1 MTRFGRYT
9 HCDVCGAT
17 IYEGE
22 FVRVV
27 EGENQ
32 CEQCYIETVKDYL
45 FSEYIPNHIRELL
58 IKAEEEMEE

>member
-1 MTRFGRYT
+1 MTRYGRYT

-27 EGENQ
+27 DGENQ
-32 CEQCYIETVKDYL
+32 CEQCYIATVEDYL
-45 FSEYIPNHIRELL
+45 FSEYIPNHIKELL
-58 IKAEEEMEE
+58 IKAAKEMEE